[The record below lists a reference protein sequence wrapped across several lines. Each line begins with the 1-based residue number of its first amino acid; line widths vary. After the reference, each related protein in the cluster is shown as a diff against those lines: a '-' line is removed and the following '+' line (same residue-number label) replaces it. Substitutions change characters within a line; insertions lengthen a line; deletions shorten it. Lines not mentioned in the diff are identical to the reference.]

1 MNYLFQFSNIVKA
14 IIKYTL
20 LRSNP
25 CVYYSV
31 DNKRLEEFFQC
42 LTIKDWLNN
51 MLNGILFNYL
61 K

>member
-14 IIKYTL
+14 FIKYVL
-20 LRSNP
+20 LSNP
-25 CVYYSV
+25 YVYYSV
-31 DNKRLEEFFQC
+31 YNKRLEEFFQC
-42 LTIKDWLNN
+42 LTIKGWLNN